1 MPEPQRPSLRTA
13 KDFIWQAA
21 GENFSARFHITP
33 ELITL
38 KAKGKSP
45 KDASPLLARAGDHRY
60 EIEACLELN
69 NAEASAGLVIYYNK
83 DMHFGLGFRPGEL
96 LRYRRGAVHTSL
108 PKTEITVMMENA
120 AYGYAYAI
128 MTTLFPDG
136 TAPTVRHG
144 TNIHGDLTCKATI
157 TIHWENS
164 SLSVLAYMQEV
175 KVKCM

>member
-1 MPEPQRPSLRTA
+1 MATSHRQTRSIAGASTSVIAYSERFYLASSRRKLLRTL
-13 KDFIWQAA
+13 
-21 GENFSARFHITP
+21 HVTP

-96 LRYRRGAVHTSL
+96 LRYRRGAIHTSQ
-108 PKTEITVMMENA
+108 PKTEITVNDWKMPLM
-120 AYGYAYAI
+120 G
-128 MTTLFPDG
+128 TL
-136 TAPTVRHG
+136 TQ
-144 TNIHGDLTCKATI
+144 L
-157 TIHWENS
+157 
-164 SLSVLAYMQEV
+164 
-175 KVKCM
+175 